1 MSIITLLF
9 TYYCI
14 CNFSNYCSIIIL
26 TILNMVVSIS
36 SYSISVTSIIVL
48 ELVLTKISIRISNIS
63 VLII

>member
-1 MSIITLLF
+1 
-9 TYYCI
+9 
-14 CNFSNYCSIIIL
+14 
-26 TILNMVVSIS
+26 MVVSIS